1 MSELIKAVGMLL
13 LLVGGLV
20 AMLVLGLIIF
30 AACFA
35 FHDKADKETDWH
47 RVFLTRTA
55 FNEWIEEVNEK
66 DITGKPPKEGI

>member
-1 MSELIKAVGMLL
+1 MAMLKALGIFLL
-13 LLVGGLV
+13 CTGGLF
-20 AMLVLGLIIF
+20 AMLMLGLMIF

-55 FNEWIEEVNEK
+55 FNEWIENRRK
-66 DITGKPPKEGI
+66 YDD